1 MVGVFGL
8 ALLGMA
14 LALSTALNR
23 IEELENALITPSEV
37 ERDRQRLREEIEEL
51 RRQLETERTK
61 NVALETALERVRA
74 QLRQVS
80 ESPPS
85 SPTEA
90 NRRSASTQ

>member
-1 MVGVFGL
+1 
-8 ALLGMA
+8 MA